1 MYSFSN
7 KRFSLSWSL
16 LNRRKSF
23 CSFQNNQPCFAFSQN
38 SPVFDDAKAFSV
50 CVALKK
56 TKRNE
61 REKNRRGRE
70 KKIDTLNKNGV
81 EISLP
86 CVLIK
91 SLGRFLH
98 ISRSIL
104 FPNNVI
110 VSIQQTRAGSTQNRH
125 AFIIINNTTIERE
138 RERTRSVVSFKAA
151 VCAYYF
157 LCCCCR
163 RRTRR

>member
-1 MYSFSN
+1 M
-7 KRFSLSWSL
+7 
-16 LNRRKSF
+16 
-23 CSFQNNQPCFAFSQN
+23 
-38 SPVFDDAKAFSV
+38 

-56 TKRNE
+56 TK
-61 REKNRRGRE
+61 GTRE
-70 KKIDTLNKNGV
+70 KKTGGKKRIDTLNKNGV

-110 VSIQQTRAGSTQNRH
+110 VSIQQTRAGITQNRH

-138 RERTRSVVSFKAA
+138 RKDA
-151 VCAYYF
+151 
-157 LCCCCR
+157 
-163 RRTRR
+163 

>member
-1 MYSFSN
+1 M
-7 KRFSLSWSL
+7 
-16 LNRRKSF
+16 
-23 CSFQNNQPCFAFSQN
+23 
-38 SPVFDDAKAFSV
+38 

-56 TKRNE
+56 TKGT
-61 REKNRRGRE
+61 REKKTGG

-125 AFIIINNTTIERE
+125 AFIIIINTTIERE